1 MPGGSFFVNTARET
15 LVDEEALFAALSGGH
30 LAGAALDVLRP
41 RPPGEINPLLG
52 LPNVV
57 ATPHIGGATFETLD
71 RGATMVAEEIERF
84 EAGGWLLNVINPQVL
99 AR

>member
-1 MPGGSFFVNTARET
+1 MH
-15 LVDEEALFAALSGGH
+15 AA
-30 LAGAALDVLRP
+30 ATR
-41 RPPGEINPLLG
+41 LLC
-52 LPNVV
+52 
-57 ATPHIGGATFETLD
+57 ATFETLD